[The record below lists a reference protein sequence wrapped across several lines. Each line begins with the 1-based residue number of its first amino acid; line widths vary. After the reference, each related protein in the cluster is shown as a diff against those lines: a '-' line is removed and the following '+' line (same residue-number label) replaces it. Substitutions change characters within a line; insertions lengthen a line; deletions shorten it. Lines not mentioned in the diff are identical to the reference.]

1 MYSKESDSTNW
12 RRGGRAQGKHTS
24 PRNSV
29 QWTAEHI
36 DAHIS
41 ETGGLSWRAIPQD
54 YECPSAN
61 KDYKR
66 GKMDASLSRYKSLGW
81 KTRQT
86 TQQA

>member
-1 MYSKESDSTNW
+1 MHSKESDSTNW
-12 RRGGRAQGKHTS
+12 RRAGRAQGKHA
-24 PRNSV
+24 PLRNGV

-36 DAHIS
+36 GAHIS
-41 ETGGLSWRAIPQD
+41 ETGGLSGRAILQD
-54 YECPSAN
+54 YECLCAN

-86 TQQA
+86 ARKT